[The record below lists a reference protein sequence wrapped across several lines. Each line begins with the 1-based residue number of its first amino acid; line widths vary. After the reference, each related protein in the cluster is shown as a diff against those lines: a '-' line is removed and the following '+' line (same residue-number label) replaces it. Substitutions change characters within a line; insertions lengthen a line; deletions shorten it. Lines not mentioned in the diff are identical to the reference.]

1 MAQPTPPTDGAPQPS
16 QPWSPPSSGPYDSP
30 APSWV
35 PSWPPAGQ
43 RPPVVAEPARTAV
56 ARGPL
61 VLGLV
66 ALAGV
71 LAGAIGG
78 AFLVAAVFV
87 GSAEDIGREIGA
99 AMGSQMSDDMER
111 AMEDVTDALL
121 EDPYGLGSGAFGP
134 VEEFPPVAPE
144 GLGPDPVLNEYAQSC
159 FDGDLQ
165 ACDDLLY
172 ESAPL
177 SPYEEYALSC
187 GGRVKQ
193 YAVMACTDLE

>member
-1 MAQPTPPTDGAPQPS
+1 LA
-16 QPWSPPSSGPYDSP
+16 
-30 APSWV
+30 
-35 PSWPPAGQ
+35 
-43 RPPVVAEPARTAV
+43 
-56 ARGPL
+56 
-61 VLGLV
+61 LGLV

-78 AFLVAAVFV
+78 AFLVTAVFV

-99 AMGSQMSDDMER
+99 AMGSQMSEDLER
-111 AMEDVTDALL
+111 AVEDVTGALL
-121 EDPYGLGSGAFGP
+121 EDPYGLGTGTVGP

-144 GLGPDPVLNEYAQSC
+144 ALGPDPVLNEYAQSC
-159 FDGDLQ
+159 FDGELQ

-177 SPYEEYALSC
+177 SAYEDYALSC
-187 GGRVKQ
+187 GGRVKE